1 MLMVFSLNIQDSEQS
16 HQSGELLG
24 FFGNI
29 LGGIIGVIGAVSV
42 ALLAYRLERQH
53 ELKVEE
59 QKKIGEYHRTIQ
71 AAEVVLQDQIGVL
84 SMNARVL
91 PQCRRNLESGTS
103 FLNMPNTVDVEM
115 GLLRRFRNIELAN
128 KWLKYSMQAKI
139 FDKQLKEFT
148 VFYLDTAKAIHMLSL
163 ESKKIDQD
171 IVHHDYAVLASF
183 AREVEQANEILLKET
198 RSLFTYV
205 VCHARLKDH
214 YFKSLEEVNEY
225 SVSESSYA
233 ATLHEVNERFT
244 LDKMF
249 TELPLT
255 ES

>member
-1 MLMVFSLNIQDSEQS
+1 
-16 HQSGELLG
+16 
-24 FFGNI
+24 
-29 LGGIIGVIGAVSV
+29 
-42 ALLAYRLERQH
+42 
-53 ELKVEE
+53 
-59 QKKIGEYHRTIQ
+59 
-71 AAEVVLQDQIGVL
+71 
-84 SMNARVL
+84 
-91 PQCRRNLESGTS
+91 
-103 FLNMPNTVDVEM
+103 M